1 MDVDHDTLVAIAKTF
16 GLFLLMAG
24 FVAAVVYALWPSKK
38 DKFDRA
44 ARSVLDDED
53 GPHVD
58 R

>member
-1 MDVDHDTLVAIAKTF
+1 MEIDHDTLVAIAKTF
-16 GLFLLMAG
+16 GLFVLMAG
-24 FVAAVVYALWPSKK
+24 FLAAVVYALWPSKK

>member
-1 MDVDHDTLVAIAKTF
+1 MDVEHDTLVAIAKTF
-16 GLFLLMAG
+16 GLFLLMVG
-24 FVAAVVYALWPSKK
+24 FGAAVVYALWPSKK

-53 GPHVD
+53 GPW

>member
-1 MDVDHDTLVAIAKTF
+1 MDIDHETLVGFAKTF
-16 GLFLLMAG
+16 GLFVLMAG

>member
-1 MDVDHDTLVAIAKTF
+1 MEIDHDTLVAIAKTF

-24 FVAAVVYALWPSKK
+24 FAAAVFYALRPSKK

>member
-1 MDVDHDTLVAIAKTF
+1 MDIDHETLVGFAKTF
-16 GLFLLMAG
+16 GLFVLMAG

-53 GPHVD
+53 GPHGD

>member
-1 MDVDHDTLVAIAKTF
+1 MEIDHETLVGFAKTF

-24 FVAAVVYALWPSKK
+24 FVAAVVYALWPAKK
-38 DKFDRA
+38 DDFDRA

-53 GPHVD
+53 GPC

>member
-1 MDVDHDTLVAIAKTF
+1 MEIDHETLVGFAKTF

-24 FVAAVVYALWPSKK
+24 FVAAVIYALWPSKK